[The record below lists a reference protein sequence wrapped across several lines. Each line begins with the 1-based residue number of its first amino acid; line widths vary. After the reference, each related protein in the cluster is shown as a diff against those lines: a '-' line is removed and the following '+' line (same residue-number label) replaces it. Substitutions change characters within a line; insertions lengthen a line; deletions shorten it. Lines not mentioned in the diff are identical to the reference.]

1 MQINTTCHKVSYYG
15 TSVQIGADVTVVL
28 GLCCDINAI
37 DLDFDLDD
45 NNIYSLCFFLVVA
58 G

>member
-28 GLCCDINAI
+28 GLRCDINAI
-37 DLDFDLDD
+37 DLGFDLDG
-45 NNIYSLCFFLVVA
+45 NNL
-58 G
+58 